1 MRKNSDEISA
11 ALRLAQSPE
20 GQRLL
25 SALKAEN
32 GEALD
37 LAMVQAAAGDTAA
50 AQKTLSALLRSPEL
64 QAMIQDLGR
73 QIHG

>member
-37 LAMVQAAAGDTAA
+37 LAMAQAAAGDTAA

-73 QIHG
+73 QSHG

>member
-73 QIHG
+73 QSHG